1 MATTFATSIRSASVL
16 ASILLLTAGCTA
28 RTYPIWDYSFFS
40 PAPVSISPRG
50 TEATIRVRAGAESR
64 TVTGELIEVRG
75 DGLLVLTLERSELTL
90 LPYSR
95 MVEMDFEDEVGINT
109 SVQGSWYLGSWY
121 FIARIPPLREDQVRQ
136 RVLAR
141 FSRYPFGLDQER
153 LERLLEAL
161 GQSELIVIG
170 S

>member
-28 RTYPIWDYSFFS
+28 RTYPIKDYSFLS

-90 LPYSR
+90 LPYGR

-109 SVQGSWYLGSWY
+109 SVQGSLYY
-121 FIARIPPLREDQVRQ
+121 FIARIPPLGEDQLRQ

>member
-16 ASILLLTAGCTA
+16 ASILLLAAGCTA
-28 RTYPIWDYSFFS
+28 RTYPIKDYSFLR
-40 PAPVSISPRG
+40 PASVSMSPRG
-50 TEATIRVRAGAESR
+50 TGASIEVRVGAESR

-90 LPYSR
+90 LPYGR

-109 SVQGSWYLGSWY
+109 SVHGSLYY
-121 FIARIPPLREDQVRQ
+121 FIERIPPLVEDQVRQ

-141 FSRYPFGLDQER
+141 FSRYPFGIDQER